1 MSPTQ
6 YYKIQIIRRK
16 GKGKKKGNSVGK
28 SERRHCKAPNGLHT
42 APHREDSGGS
52 RCLGDDCASIISSQQ
67 APSQL
72 APDWTGPEREQ
83 TLHQPLPARTC
94 KGTSEAL
101 FRLGRHFMLINRAML
116 RIGKKKELGPCM
128 ACRAAG
134 VIFSDPSQSFP
145 DQLPHNC
152 IERAS

>member
-1 MSPTQ
+1 MGCTPRPTGKAQAVHVAWETTAQASSP
-6 YYKIQIIRRK
+6 
-16 GKGKKKGNSVGK
+16 
-28 SERRHCKAPNGLHT
+28 
-42 APHREDSGGS
+42 
-52 RCLGDDCASIISSQQ
+52 
-67 APSQL
+67 PSKRL
-72 APDWTGPEREQ
+72 RSWPRTGPEPEREQ

-134 VIFSDPSQSFP
+134 VISSGPSQSFP